1 MNSDARQRESQQ
13 MVVSCMRQPMFA
25 SAHSINDTWCQLWT
39 SEYLPGLEETAVV
52 EAAGEDG
59 GLEAAAGEVAD
70 VGLAAVVGEGE
81 LVVGLALGLDRAAA
95 VVGLLVGE
103 GVGLGLGL
111 EVELATGAAEVLG
124 TTGPAGVVL
133 GVDGMME
140 GAGVAPGEKVAPGEG
155 GVGTAA
161 ATAAVLTTTACDCW
175 FRHSATDG

>member
-1 MNSDARQRESQQ
+1 
-13 MVVSCMRQPMFA
+13 
-25 SAHSINDTWCQLWT
+25 
-39 SEYLPGLEETAVV
+39 V

-59 GLEAAAGEVAD
+59 GLEAAAGEVPD
-70 VGLAAVVGEGE
+70 VELAAVVGEEGE
-81 LVVGLALGLDRAAA
+81 LIVGLALGLERAAA
-95 VVGLLVGE
+95 VVELLVAV

-140 GAGVAPGEKVAPGEG
+140 GAGVAPGERVAPGEG

>member
-1 MNSDARQRESQQ
+1 
-13 MVVSCMRQPMFA
+13 MFA
-25 SAHSINDTWCQLWT
+25 SAYCISNTCCHLWT
-39 SEYLPGLEETAVV
+39 SEYSPGLEEA
-52 EAAGEDG
+52 AAGEDG

-70 VGLAAVVGEGE
+70 VGLAAVVGEEGE
-81 LVVGLALGLDRAAA
+81 LVVGLALGLEPAAA
-95 VVGLLVGE
+95 VVELLVAE

-133 GVDGMME
+133 GVDGRME
-140 GAGVAPGEKVAPGEG
+140 GAGVAPGERVAPGEG

-161 ATAAVLTTTACDCW
+161 ATAAVLTTTACACW